1 MSSGATSAARVA
13 YCTKCGKSLDSGA
26 RFCAGCGAAV
36 DLTAAR
42 DSPSAK
48 TPAAGSSDIATL
60 ERLARGH
67 PEDASYHN
75 LLAVALHDD
84 SLANCERD
92 PKDGSLLFTSI
103 PQLRHAREQLTKAL
117 TLKTTD
123 TQLRSSL
130 DAALRDVNLMEQ
142 RKFVG
147 SWFLVVVWGLFYV
160 VPGVVFWAAFRRPR
174 YLINRDYIDHLRTGK
189 HIGAGARIGG
199 VMGKVYDFCD
209 NISPSWGWIFGL
221 AIFLMLSPTLRAASL

>member
-60 ERLARGH
+60 ERLAREH

-92 PKDGSLLFTSI
+92 PKDGSLLFMSI
-103 PQLRHAREQLTKAL
+103 LQLRHAREQLTKAL

-130 DAALRDVNLMEQ
+130 DAALRNVNLMEQ

-147 SWFLVVVWGLFYV
+147 SWFRGRLG
-160 VPGVVFWAAFRRPR
+160 AFLRRSR
-174 YLINRDYIDHLRTGK
+174 CRVLGS
-189 HIGAGARIGG
+189 
-199 VMGKVYDFCD
+199 
-209 NISPSWGWIFGL
+209 IS
-221 AIFLMLSPTLRAASL
+221 TASLSHKQGLHRSSANWQAHRRRCTHRGSDGKGL